1 MNTASIIAIVCVVLA
16 AIAVLL
22 AKKRVV
28 IADTPVCDVSQIPA
42 VFERLR
48 KEGKDASF
56 AVFMF
61 QPPHQPR
68 ADDAINIQFSIEGGR
83 IGLDWCLIG
92 PSNIRDKERLERFVT
107 SHGYKIRAREMN
119 QVKYLRIEEGNL
131 PQLCQKIICDLYEKK
146 PETKLDMV
154 VEGFSWP

>member
-1 MNTASIIAIVCVVLA
+1 MNTASIIVIVCVVLV

-68 ADDAINIQFSIEGGR
+68 ADNAINIQFSIEGGR

-107 SHGYKIRAREMN
+107 SLGYKNRAREMN
-119 QVKYLRIEEGNL
+119 QVKYLRIEDGDL
-131 PQLCQKIICDLYEKK
+131 PQLCQKVICDLYEKK

-154 VEGFSWP
+154 VEGFPWP

>member
-1 MNTASIIAIVCVVLA
+1 MNTASIIAIVGVVLA
-16 AIAVLL
+16 TIAVLL

-28 IADTPVCDVSQIPA
+28 IADTPFCDVSQIPA